1 MFLQIVIVQLKI
13 VKGLSMKILKE
24 LRKQKAKTQSQ
35 MGALLGITQ
44 QAYATYENGVANPP
58 VDILNKLAEFFGVT
72 TDYLLGRS
80 VVSSLP
86 SNISNVYT
94 PDAIVQFPVIGS
106 IKAGYDGMVEE
117 FSTGESIII
126 PIEMLGGRPPEDFL
140 AFQVRG
146 NSMYPKLIDGDRV
159 LVLRTD
165 SVDSG
170 ATAVV
175 AYNGD
180 EATIKKV
187 VYEQGQDW
195 LDLIPANPEYETRRI
210 KGSDLEQCRIIG
222 KAVKLIRDI

>member
-1 MFLQIVIVQLKI
+1 MIRLR
-13 VKGLSMKILKE
+13 E
-24 LRKQKAKTQSQ
+24 LRGRKSQTQI
-35 MGALLGITQ
+35 ANALGITQ
-44 QAYATYENGVANPP
+44 RTYSNYENEYTQPDYDV
-58 VDILNKLAEFFGVT
+58 IKKMSEYFGVSV
-72 TDYLLGRS
+72 DYLLGRTS
-80 VVSSLP
+80 APSSL

-117 FSTGESIII
+117 FGTGESIII

-195 LDLIPANPEYETRRI
+195 MDLIPANPEYETRRI
-210 KGSDLEQCRIIG
+210 KGTDLEQCRIIG

>member
-1 MFLQIVIVQLKI
+1 MLR
-13 VKGLSMKILKE
+13 LKE
-24 LRKQKAKTQSQ
+24 TRKEK
-35 MGALLGITQ
+35 GFTQ
-44 QAYATYENGVANPP
+44 QEVANLIGISQNNYSYWENGKVKIDNES
-58 VDILNKLAEFFGVT
+58 IKKLADLFGVSV
-72 TDYLLGRS
+72 DYLLGRS
-80 VVSSLP
+80 STPSSI

-117 FSTGESIII
+117 YGTGESIII

-187 VYEQGQDW
+187 VYELGQDW
-195 LDLIPANPEYETRRI
+195 IDLVPANPEYETRRI
-210 KGSDLEQCRIIG
+210 KGADLEQCRVIG

>member
-1 MFLQIVIVQLKI
+1 
-13 VKGLSMKILKE
+13 MKILRE
-24 LRKQKAKTQSQ
+24 LRKQKSKTQAQ
-35 MGALLGITQ
+35 MGAMLGISQ

-58 VDILNKLAEFFGVT
+58 VDVLNKIAEFFGVSV
-72 TDYLLGRS
+72 DYLLGRS
-80 VVSSLP
+80 SNTI
-86 SNISNVYT
+86 NISNAYT

-117 FSTGESIII
+117 YGTGETILI

-140 AFQVRG
+140 VFQVRG

-159 LVLRTD
+159 LVLRTE

-170 ATAVV
+170 STAVV
-175 AYNGD
+175 SYNDD

-187 VYEQGQDW
+187 VYVTGEDW
-195 LDLIPANPEYETRRI
+195 VDLIPANPEYETKHIEGSELEHYRI
-210 KGSDLEQCRIIG
+210 TG